1 MLRIQT
7 TVVKGIIAHV
17 KKEAPLEACGYLAEK
32 DGIVIR
38 NYGLTNMDAS
48 EVHYSMDPAE
58 QFAAVRSM
66 RAAGYSLRAAYH
78 SHPRTPARPSAE
90 DVRLAY
96 DADLSYVI
104 ISLLDYSMKSFK
116 INNGMFEKE
125 EIEIV
130 DNDHSG
136 LYKERHKG
144 LCLRENP

>member
-1 MLRIQT
+1 MLRIQP

-17 KKEAPLEACGYLAEK
+17 RKEAPLEACGYLAEK
-32 DGIVIR
+32 DGIVSR
-38 NYGLTNMDAS
+38 HYELTNMDAS

-58 QFAAVRSM
+58 QFAAVRRM
-66 RAAGYSLRAAYH
+66 RAVGLNLRAAYH
-78 SHPRTPARPSAE
+78 SHPRTRARPSAE
-90 DVRLAY
+90 DLRLAY

-104 ISLLDYSMKSFK
+104 VSLLDYSMKSFK
-116 INNGMFEKE
+116 LKNGMFEKE

-136 LYKERHKG
+136 LCKKRHKD

>member
-1 MLRIQT
+1 MLRIQP

-17 KKEAPLEACGYLAEK
+17 RKEAPLEACGYLAEK

-38 NYGLTNMDAS
+38 HYELTNMDAS

-58 QFAAVRSM
+58 QFAAVRRM
-66 RAAGYSLRAAYH
+66 RAAGLNLHAAYH
-78 SHPRTPARPSAE
+78 SHPRTQARPSAE
-90 DVRLAY
+90 DLRLAY

-104 ISLLDYSMKSFK
+104 VSLLDYSMKSFK
-116 INNGMFEKE
+116 IKNGMFEQE

-136 LYKERHKG
+136 LCKERRKG

>member
-7 TVVKGIIAHV
+7 TVVKSIMAHV

-32 DGIVIR
+32 GGIVIR
-38 NYGLTNMDAS
+38 HFELTNMNAS
-48 EVHYSMDPAE
+48 EVKYSMDPAE
-58 QFAAVRSM
+58 QFAEVRRM
-66 RAAGYSLRAAYH
+66 RAAELNLRATYH

-90 DVRLAY
+90 DLRFAY

-104 ISLLDYSMKSFK
+104 VSLIDYSMKSYK
-116 INNGMFEKE
+116 IKNGMFEKE
-125 EIEIV
+125 EMEIV

-144 LCLRENP
+144 LC

>member
-1 MLRIQT
+1 M
-7 TVVKGIIAHV
+7 AHV

-38 NYGLTNMDAS
+38 HYELTNMNAS
-48 EVHYSMDPAE
+48 AVQYSMDPAE
-58 QFAAVRSM
+58 QFAAVRRM
-66 RAAGYSLRAAYH
+66 RVAGLKLRATYH

-90 DVRLAY
+90 DLRLAY
-96 DADLSYVI
+96 DVDLSYVI
-104 ISLLDYSMKSFK
+104 VSLLDYSMKSYK
-116 INNGMFEKE
+116 IKNGMFEKE

>member
-7 TVVKGIIAHV
+7 TVVRSIIAHV

-38 NYGLTNMDAS
+38 HYELTNMNAS
-48 EVHYSMDPAE
+48 EVQYSMDPAE
-58 QFAAVRSM
+58 QFDTVRRM
-66 RAAGYSLRAAYH
+66 RAAGFNLRATYH
-78 SHPRTPARPSAE
+78 SHPKTPARPSAE
-90 DVRLAY
+90 DLRLAY

-104 ISLLDYSMKSFK
+104 VSLLDYSMKSYK
-116 INNGMFEKE
+116 IKKGMFEKE

-136 LYKERHKG
+136 LYKARHKG
-144 LCLRENP
+144 LCLREYP